1 MPQRP
6 ATSKPF
12 AVSTFVILTL
22 TVVALYFAR
31 DVVIPT
37 VLAVLLAFLLGRPV
51 AWLERRKVGRVSSV
65 LLVVTVA
72 FLVIGV
78 LGYVVGNQVVGLA
91 NNLGNYQDEIKKKVI
106 SLRGTGS
113 DVGRTF
119 EKLSHDLRNASWV
132 PRVGGT
138 PQSCTIAAFRGLG
151 VPRPAALSRFHADP
165 LT

>member
-1 MPQRP
+1 M
-6 ATSKPF
+6 
-12 AVSTFVILTL
+12 
-22 TVVALYFAR
+22 
-31 DVVIPT
+31 

-72 FLVIGV
+72 FLVIGG

-132 PRVGGT
+132 ATGRRY
-138 PQSCTIAAFRGLG
+138 SAKRYHRSF
-151 VPRPAALSRFHADP
+151 PRPRRAATCGTQSISH
-165 LT
+165 